1 MEIKVD
7 KKGKGQ
13 QEKEKEE
20 FGEDVSM
27 EGDMDEGDSDGEKED
42 DSKEEDAE
50 EKQKKEENVIH
61 RLIPPS
67 SHLDLTNTHNVS
79 LMPNQH
85 GAAQFT
91 ANKDS
96 LGKTKKKKVKLIC
109 SSLILMSNKIPDLT
123 GFYNIVDQVMVS
135 CDNLRWIDLSHN
147 TFSKLTTD
155 FGRFAQLRSLYLHCN
170 KIRDMEELRKI
181 QNISKLRTLTIHGNP
196 LDQLP
201 NFRTYVIAVLPNIK
215 KLDTV
220 LVSYK
225 ERDNAMV
232 WTNTFNMGKRGLPC
246 APIEE
251 KDLIKQKGDDD
262 EDNMAV

>member
-79 LMPNQH
+79 LLPNQVRRISLLIFQH
-85 GAAQFT
+85 GVAQFT

-109 SSLILMSNKIPDLT
+109 SSLILMSNKIP
-123 GFYNIVDQVMVS
+123 
-135 CDNLRWIDLSHN
+135 
-147 TFSKLTTD
+147 
-155 FGRFAQLRSLYLHCN
+155 
-170 KIRDMEELRKI
+170 
-181 QNISKLRTLTIHGNP
+181 
-196 LDQLP
+196 
-201 NFRTYVIAVLPNIK
+201 
-215 KLDTV
+215 
-220 LVSYK
+220 
-225 ERDNAMV
+225 
-232 WTNTFNMGKRGLPC
+232 
-246 APIEE
+246 
-251 KDLIKQKGDDD
+251 
-262 EDNMAV
+262 